1 MANPFTLTID
11 GKTCQAEP
19 GQTLL
24 EVCRK
29 NGIEIPTMCHFDG
42 LSEVAACRLCLV
54 ELEGSN
60 KLLAACV
67 TQAAPNQKVQTK
79 TEKLLKYRRLIAEL
93 FFSERN
99 HICSVCVANKN
110 CELQD
115 LAKEV
120 GMDHVRFPYLSP
132 SVEVDAS
139 HPKYVID
146 HNRCILCTRC
156 VRVCDEV
163 ESAHVWDVMGRGT
176 NARII
181 SGFHDPWASSDA
193 CTWCGKCL
201 MICPVGALWTKE
213 SAQGKF
219 LRFPTLVTE
228 LVEKRKEK

>member
-1 MANPFTLTID
+1 MAYPFQLTID
-11 GKTCQAEP
+11 GKECQAEP
-19 GQTLL
+19 GQTILD
-24 EVCRK
+24 VCRA
-29 NGIEIPTMCHFDG
+29 NGLFIPTLCHFDG

-54 ELEGSN
+54 EVEGSN

-67 TQAAPNQKVQTK
+67 AQASPGQKVQTH
-79 TEKLLKYRRLIAEL
+79 TEKLQKYRRIAVEL

-99 HICSVCVANKN
+99 HICSVCVADKN

-115 LAKEV
+115 LAKTV

-132 SVEVDAS
+132 KVEVDAS

-146 HNRCILCTRC
+146 QNRCILCTRC

-163 ESAHVWDVMGRGT
+163 EGAHVWDVMGRGT
-176 NARII
+176 DTRII
-181 SGFHDPWASSDA
+181 SGFNESWGSSDA

-213 SAQGKF
+213 SAQGKL
-219 LRFPTLVTE
+219 LRFPGLVSG